1 MGNLSA
7 IERVVRAVFGVVVVS
22 YSLPRGLDNDA
33 WHWIGI
39 AGAFLLLTAA
49 VRFCPLSQ
57 LLGRS
62 RSLSRP

>member
-1 MGNLSA
+1 MATLSA
-7 IERVVRAVFGVVVVS
+7 IDRLVRAALGVVIVG
-22 YSLPRGLDNDA
+22 YALPRGLDDDV

-49 VRFCPLSQ
+49 VKFCPLYE

-62 RSLSRP
+62 RSLYRH